1 MVGHLKLCL
10 QSLFFN
16 VYDGKRTFEE
26 NFIIVSSH
34 IYIYTIKTTFD
45 INSHFY
51 QAFTQHELNTHKH
64 DTKEKLSILFKYF

>member
-34 IYIYTIKTTFD
+34 IYTIKTTFD

-51 QAFTQHELNTHKH
+51 QAFTQHEY
-64 DTKEKLSILFKYF
+64 TKT